1 MESPEVSVDPLA
13 AHGTTEQPAQDAAQR
28 PVGPRR
34 RRRALQVLPRGD
46 YVVFLTK
53 DDGSLVPV
61 PDQPGFENLKAAM
74 RWARVEGLAHVKG
87 RRIAVVRFCAVVDV
101 VSVTKELVTFAEK
114 PRSGQDGA

>member
-1 MESPEVSVDPLA
+1 MESPEVVVDPLA
-13 AHGTTEQPAQDAAQR
+13 AHGTTERPAQM
-28 PVGPRR
+28 VGPKRARR
-34 RRRALQVLPRGD
+34 KRRALQVLPRGD

-101 VSVTKELVTFAEK
+101 VSVTRELVTFAEK